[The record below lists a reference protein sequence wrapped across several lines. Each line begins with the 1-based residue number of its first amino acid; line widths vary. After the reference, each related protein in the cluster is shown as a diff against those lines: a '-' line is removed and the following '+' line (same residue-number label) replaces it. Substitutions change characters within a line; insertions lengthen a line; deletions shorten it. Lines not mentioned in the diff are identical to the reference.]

1 MISIV
6 IIFTVIIWN
15 NKLKTIRYNFFYLRF
30 KKKIRVK
37 LQCVLIDY
45 RNSFKFVIGVKHMQ
59 NTQKQKTKNK
69 KKIVSLSSIIFGQ
82 R

>member
-45 RNSFKFVIGVKHMQ
+45 RNSFKFVIGVKH
-59 NTQKQKTKNK
+59 KTHKNK
-69 KKIVSLSSIIFGQ
+69 KQKKIVSLSSIFFGQ